1 MSDVPLTY
9 SIFKWKLSLEEPSL
23 AYAAKANA
31 RPVLFVVGIPYPLFK
46 LWQEY
51 MVKQHEMHKAA
62 EVDKPG
68 EKEDHC
74 PNQGNLDYVDLFE
87 LSMPGSSFAITTDKT
102 IRSEVNASLRKL
114 AGMVKPAYNKAKG
127 GHKRKELDSCIK
139 RFHLFEGM
147 TISVK
152 ELQKENEKICDELE
166 KWKKSYKNLHEE
178 KEKLYLEMVSAVE
191 EKNEEINILNKGN
204 KELLDYVDRLE
215 QKNNFKNQGKDV
227 ANVAKKSRTLN
238 NFMSRAKLALW
249 FMKSFGLELTELKA
263 REQLTGI
270 VHCLSVDD
278 NHTPADGTTGFESLS
293 SHDQAKVEEVLFLL
307 DKFCVGDSFYHEL
320 TMIIDG
326 LPKSYQIKQRRGQ
339 LNNISNVVPTP
350 GKADGAQI
358 SFTDMLNEFIKL
370 HNEADWSKEFVQVKI
385 SGDGAQMTR
394 NSSFILLSF
403 SLLQNQ
409 DDVRDRSLFIPQG
422 GTEEKLGG

>member
-1 MSDVPLTY
+1 M
-9 SIFKWKLSLEEPSL
+9 E
-23 AYAAKANA
+23 
-31 RPVLFVVGIPYPLFK
+31 
-46 LWQEY
+46 
-51 MVKQHEMHKAA
+51 
-62 EVDKPG
+62 
-68 EKEDHC
+68 
-74 PNQGNLDYVDLFE
+74 
-87 LSMPGSSFAITTDKT
+87 
-102 IRSEVNASLRKL
+102 
-114 AGMVKPAYNKAKG
+114 
-127 GHKRKELDSCIK
+127 
-139 RFHLFEGM
+139 
-147 TISVK
+147 
-152 ELQKENEKICDELE
+152 
-166 KWKKSYKNLHEE
+166 KSYKNLHEE

-191 EKNEEINILNKGN
+191 EKNEEINNLNKVN

-238 NFMSRAKLALW
+238 TFMSRAKLALW

-278 NHTPADGTTGFESLS
+278 NHTPADSTKGFESLS
-293 SHDQAKVEEVLFLL
+293 SHDQAKVEQVLFLF

-326 LPKSYQIKQRRGQ
+326 LPKSYLIKQRRGQ

-358 SFTDMLNEFIKL
+358 SFTDMLKSHVDEFIKL

-409 DDVRDRSLFIPQG
+409 DDVMSASGNHTFAIVKGSETYETLQDSFGMIFQEINNLIEVGEITINDSKLNLEFF
-422 GTEEKLGG
+422 LGGDNKFLLIMMGMKAATSNFACVWCKIYKDNRWEIDKDLDYYNSVPMKRTLQEIINMALKKGAQDKFSCDHKPL